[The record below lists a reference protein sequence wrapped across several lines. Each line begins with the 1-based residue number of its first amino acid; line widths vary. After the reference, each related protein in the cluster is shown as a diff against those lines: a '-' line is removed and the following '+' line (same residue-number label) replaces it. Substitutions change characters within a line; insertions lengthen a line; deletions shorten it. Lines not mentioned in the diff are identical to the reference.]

1 MQIPVSQKA
10 NNYCDSSKN
19 LAQKIGQTWI
29 GGWKFISQ
37 SQGAAR
43 REREKEREG
52 ERDHYM
58 SEEIVQPHV
67 GLALLMGDSGGDC
80 GTKNSKPTNF
90 YTSFVTIILFSWL
103 WFES

>member
-1 MQIPVSQKA
+1 MLQEE
-10 NNYCDSSKN
+10 
-19 LAQKIGQTWI
+19 
-29 GGWKFISQ
+29 
-37 SQGAAR
+37 
-43 REREKEREG
+43 REREREREREG

-67 GLALLMGDSGGDC
+67 GLALLMWYSGGDC

-90 YTSFVTIILFSWL
+90 YTSFVIFILSSWL

>member
-19 LAQKIGQTWI
+19 LAQPIGQTWMA
-29 GGWKFISQ
+29 GWKFIRQ
-37 SQGAAR
+37 SQGAAK
-43 REREKEREG
+43 RERERVKEG

-67 GLALLMGDSGGDC
+67 DLALVMWDSGGDC
-80 GTKNSKPTNF
+80 GTKNSEPTNF
-90 YTSFVTIILFSWL
+90 YTSFVPIILSSWL
-103 WFES
+103 WFKS